1 MKKWSVVIV
10 LAVAQF
16 VMVLDGTVM
25 NVSIST
31 VVKDLGTTVASLQA
45 AITFYTLTMAAL
57 MLIGAKLCSKWG
69 LMKAF
74 TIGSVIYGIGSL
86 ITALSPGI
94 ASLFLGWSIIEGL
107 GAVLVIPAVAALIAV
122 SYKGKDR
129 VIAYTIIGGI
139 SGVAAAAGPL
149 IGGFMTTYLSWR
161 YVFGIEFVIMIFV
174 LLSSRKFKVTEKPDK
189 SPIDIP
195 SAILSSVGL
204 IMLVYGMLQSKTWGW
219 IAPISKPTIFGQ
231 EIAPFGI
238 SIVAFLIIAG
248 IITLKLFYD
257 RQIKLMD
264 AKKDP
269 LLDVTLFRIPELRSG
284 LLVLMSQYVVTA
296 ATFFIVPIY
305 LQMVIGLDALQTGI
319 RILPLSAALIIFSML
334 GSKLIQKYSPKQIVI
349 YGQIMLL
356 AGAITLL
363 AAIDPELTGYAFS
376 IAMIFVGAGLGLLAS
391 QIGNI
396 NMSAVSVDKAS
407 QVGGMSGT
415 FQNLGSSLGTAL
427 IGSILVVALT
437 SGFIANISQSTLPT
451 DMKNYITEHSQ
462 TGVAIIPV
470 QELSQ
475 YALSKGLSQT
485 EATEITD
492 IYKTSQLQGLKES
505 IFYLVAIAA
514 LSLLLSRKLPSKILS

>member
-69 LMKAF
+69 LMRAF
-74 TIGSVIYGIGSL
+74 TIGSVVYGIGSL
-86 ITALSPGI
+86 ITAFSPNVGT
-94 ASLFLGWSIIEGL
+94 LFLGWSIVEGL
-107 GAVLVIPAVAALIAV
+107 GAVLVIPAIAALIAV

-129 VIAYTIIGGI
+129 VVAYTIIGGI

-161 YVFGIEFVIMIFV
+161 YVFGFEFIIMIFV
-174 LLSSRKFKVTEKPDK
+174 LLSSRKFKAASKPDK

-195 SAILSSVGL
+195 SAILSATGL
-204 IMLVYGMLQSKTWGW
+204 VMLVFGMLQSKIWGW
-219 IAPISKPTIFGQ
+219 VTPIAKPEIFGQ

-238 SIVAFLIIAG
+238 SIVAFLIVIG
-248 IITLKLFYD
+248 IIILKMFYD
-257 RQIKLMD
+257 RQVKLEESR
-264 AKKDP
+264 KNP
-269 LLDVTLFRIPELRSG
+269 LLEVSLFKVPELRSG
-284 LLVLMSQYVVTA
+284 LLVLMSQYVITA
-296 ATFFIVPIY
+296 AIFFIVPIY

-319 RILPLSAALIIFSML
+319 RILPLSAALIIFSTL
-334 GSKLIQKYSPKQIVI
+334 GSRLIQKYSPKQIVI
-349 YGQIMLL
+349 FGQVMLL
-356 AGAITLL
+356 AGSITLL

-391 QIGNI
+391 QIGNV
-396 NMSAVSVDKAS
+396 NMSAVSIDKAS

-427 IGSILVVALT
+427 IGSILVIALT
-437 SGFIANISQSTLPT
+437 SGFVANINQSTLPP
-451 DMKNYITEHSQ
+451 DMKNYITQHSQ
-462 TGVAIIPV
+462 TGVAIVPV

-475 YALSKGLSQT
+475 YALSKGLSQQ
-485 EATEITD
+485 EASEITD
-492 IYKTSQLQGLKES
+492 IYKNSQLQGLKES
-505 IFYLVAIAA
+505 LFYLVAIAA
-514 LSLLLSRKLPSKILS
+514 LSLLLSRKIPNKVLS

>member
-10 LAVAQF
+10 LAIAQF

-31 VVKDLGTTVASLQA
+31 VVNDLGTTVASLQA

-69 LMKAF
+69 LMKSF

-94 ASLFLGWSIIEGL
+94 SSLFLGWSVIEGL
-107 GAVLVIPAVAALIAV
+107 GAVLVIPAVTSLIAV
-122 SYKGKDR
+122 CYKGKDR
-129 VIAYTIIGGI
+129 VIAFTIIGGI
-139 SGVAAAAGPL
+139 SGIAAAAGPL

-161 YVFGIEFVIMIFV
+161 YVFGIEFVIMFFV
-174 LLSSRKFKVTEKPDK
+174 LILSRKFKVSEKTDK

-195 SAILSSVGL
+195 SVILSSVGL

-219 IAPISKPTIFGQ
+219 VTPISKPTILGQ
-231 EIAPFGI
+231 EITPFGI

-248 IITLKLFYD
+248 IIILKLFYD
-257 RQIKLMD
+257 RQTKLIN

-269 LLDVTLFRIPELRSG
+269 LLDVTLFKVPELRSG
-284 LLVLMSQYVVTA
+284 LLVLLSQYVITA
-296 ATFFIVPIY
+296 AIFFIVPIY
-305 LQMVIGLDALQTGI
+305 LQMIIGLDALQTGI
-319 RILPLSAALIIFSML
+319 RILPLSIALIIFSVL
-334 GSKLIQKYSPKQIVI
+334 GSKLIQKYSPKQIVL
-349 YGQIMLL
+349 YGQILLL
-356 AGAITLL
+356 AGAVALL
-363 AAIDPELTGYAFS
+363 AAIDPELEGYAFS

-407 QVGGMSGT
+407 QVGGISGT
-415 FQNLGSSLGTAL
+415 YQNLGSSLGTAL

-437 SGFIANISQSTLPT
+437 SGFVANISQSTLPV
-451 DMKNYITEHSQ
+451 DIKNYITEHSE
-462 TGVAIIPV
+462 TGVSIVPV
-470 QELSQ
+470 QDLSQ
-475 YALSKGLSQT
+475 YALSKGLDQSD
-485 EATEITD
+485 ANEITD
-492 IYKTSQLQGLKES
+492 IYKNAQLQGLKES
-505 IFYLVAIAA
+505 IFYIVAIST
-514 LSLLLSRKLPSKILS
+514 LSLLLSRKLPNKIIS